1 MAQKVYFHAPTCT
14 FNLDPHLGS
23 ETELYGPC
31 LEPITFYADSD
42 PGFALKKKDQDPEH
56 EHFFKIYWLFF
67 LHLRS
72 FFAF

>member
-1 MAQKVYFHAPTCT
+1 MPLHVLLTWIPIWDQKWNYMDH
-14 FNLDPHLGS
+14 
-23 ETELYGPC
+23 C